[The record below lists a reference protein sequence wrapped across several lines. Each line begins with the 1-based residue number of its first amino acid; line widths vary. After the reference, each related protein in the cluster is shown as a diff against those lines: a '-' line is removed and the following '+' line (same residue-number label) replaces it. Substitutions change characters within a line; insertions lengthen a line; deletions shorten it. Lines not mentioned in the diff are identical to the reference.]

1 MKQLYYF
8 IALAIVSLC
17 ITSCGEDEC
26 DHNIQTDKE
35 EALDVVGNWYEEAE
49 NEEMRFN
56 ESGTFYDR
64 YCNVRRAAETEG
76 RWEYDKDNSK
86 LTYTFSYL
94 GQTQYADWTVKN
106 LTEIGMTI
114 SSSTV
119 ADHAL
124 ERIVESY
131 SMEVGS
137 TQAIQ
142 FSTAYPTYSVQSYQS
157 NNPLL
162 ADVSSDGII
171 TATGEKGTT
180 YIKVVTDKG
189 NVWVRVTVGDDR
201 LDLWYDY
208 ASLLGAN
215 YTTLRNILGTYSI
228 AGDDG
233 YSYGY
238 SLADLNDYAMELDV
252 WLDSST
258 GKVSELALA
267 LKDGVPESEVVSYMN
282 AHYYPYTAL
291 GSEYYTTCD
300 SLKNSK
306 AVVRYDKENKC
317 IRFLPTDMFGIP
329 DYTSD
334 FGLTESEIVAKYGE
348 LYLGALPY
356 YAVSNQ
362 YVSTVYF
369 VIDETTGKVTAYQLT
384 TVDGV
389 DPETIKSLLA
399 AKFNMYRS
407 QDNQFAY
414 RDGETQDSSKVMIVY
429 NATRGTITV
438 FDLLNYG
445 RSSNGK
451 INISESII
459 FAE

>member
-8 IALAIVSLC
+8 IAIAIVSFC

-238 SLADLNDYAMELDV
+238 SLADLNDYAKELDV

-384 TVDGV
+384 TEDGV
-389 DPETIKSLLA
+389 DPETIKSVHPT
-399 AKFNMYRS
+399 F
-407 QDNQFAY
+407 
-414 RDGETQDSSKVMIVY
+414 
-429 NATRGTITV
+429 
-438 FDLLNYG
+438 
-445 RSSNGK
+445 
-451 INISESII
+451 
-459 FAE
+459 